1 MYELVK
7 EMYGVA
13 PLNLHP
19 PLDGGWSV
27 RTLNGEVHQ
36 ILTHADDTVG
46 TVKAYIQNND
56 GPAMVRQRLCIGD
69 VVLDDGQLLANLT
82 PGPISLAVVEVPGYA
97 LNYFYIYLQKHDD
110 DVKVRIN
117 FEGRL
122 TVQEAMVCILRRTT
136 EMSEVQIIED
146 IENIYMTNVKNSWDL
161 VRTNSQGTLRVLR
174 NVAGHVLDHTR
185 KMNELMESGSTVMI
199 HRYSVRTARSV
210 ASDLGDGSN
219 DAYVPST
226 GHTVWNRFRER
237 FYRPGTPG
245 AINRDNPEWKPAPAA
260 AANPEADSAEALPA
274 AAANPEAQKHSPKN
288 PDGLAGG
295 WDSLMCETCGQLT
308 AQKKYH
314 QMPGRRDKSSWIM
327 RVYDYQEGRWPNK
340 TPLHIAQVESTM
352 TDMPAVCIARWVRY
366 SKTCSLLGVPCAGL

>member
-1 MYELVK
+1 
-7 EMYGVA
+7 MYGVA

-82 PGPISLAVVEVPGYA
+82 PGPISLVVVEVPEYA

-122 TVQEAMVCILRRTT
+122 TVQEAMVCILRKTT

-161 VRTNSQGTLRVLR
+161 PRTNSQGTLRVPSR
-174 NVAGHVLDHTR
+174 NVAGHILDHTR
-185 KMNELMESGSTVMI
+185 KMNELMVSGSTVMI

-260 AANPEADSAEALPA
+260 AANPEADSAEALPVQVPA
-274 AAANPEAQKHSPKN
+274 AHPRNGHY
-288 PDGLAGG
+288 GLAGG

-327 RVYDYQEGRWPNK
+327 RVYDYQEKKWPTK
-340 TPLHIAQVESTM
+340 TPLHKVQTEVTM
-352 TDMPAVCIARWVRY
+352 PDMPAAFIAFWVCQY
-366 SKTCSLLGVPCAGL
+366 KTCSHLGAPCADV